1 MVKYG
6 QVVKLEVDILEST
19 LKSFQFGIYN
29 GYSEVPERV
38 WGLLKDMADNPVKTV
53 PYAYDII
60 RAGLEGRIETN
71 APFYLDAYCRS
82 IETNTR
88 MAEYSRVKKVLSC
101 VDTDG
106 SNDREFDATP
116 YGTVSLSK
124 VSLVAK
130 MEDAFDKLVDDDE
143 LMYAL
148 RQVRDLNDSFIVNYS
163 VNVVDT
169 LKYAIRGIPSA
180 VSKLKELCSE
190 FSELSEYIRIILSSG
205 IDLCEFFA

>member
-1 MVKYG
+1 M
-6 QVVKLEVDILEST
+6 ENT
-19 LKSFQFGIYN
+19 LKSFQFGISN

-38 WGLLKDMADNPVKTV
+38 WRLLKDMADNPTKTV

-60 RAGLEGRIETN
+60 KAGLEGRIETN
-71 APFYLDAYCRS
+71 APFYLEAYCHS

-88 MAEYSRVKKVLSC
+88 MAEYTKVRKVLSC
-101 VDTDG
+101 IDTDG
-106 SNDREFDATP
+106 VKDRESDATP

-130 MEDAFDKLVDDDE
+130 MEDAFEKLVDDEE
-143 LMYAL
+143 LAYAL
-148 RQVRDLNDSFIVNYS
+148 KQVRNLNDSFIVNYS
-163 VNVVDT
+163 VNVMDT

-205 IDLCEFFA
+205 EDLCEFFA